1 MLIFWVW
8 NKILKIWDAL
18 FEPIETETQCSKNHF
33 KISLSQE
40 SGASGNNIEKEP
52 QKSRPKLN
60 EYIYIYIKYS
70 QRIFALPAI
79 WDKW

>member
-60 EYIYIYIKYS
+60 EYIYIYIY
-70 QRIFALPAI
+70 IY
-79 WDKW
+79 